1 MYVENANEETLY
13 INLFDKDSTGKGF
26 LDYAFIVK
34 DMSILETEQVEGLVY
49 KMWDLGRHTM
59 QTNSEFM
66 RILNMKDKIKKFN
79 LDVFSIDYSMT
90 IESGDVFQDEF
101 KFASNSVLLRVV
113 SELFWPLMIGVTEFI
128 VSEEIIQLRLRNEY
142 DYNWIQDFSS

>member
-1 MYVENANEETLY
+1 MNFCRVYVENANEETLY

-59 QTNSEFM
+59 
-66 RILNMKDKIKKFN
+66 
-79 LDVFSIDYSMT
+79 
-90 IESGDVFQDEF
+90 
-101 KFASNSVLLRVV
+101 
-113 SELFWPLMIGVTEFI
+113 
-128 VSEEIIQLRLRNEY
+128 
-142 DYNWIQDFSS
+142 

>member
-1 MYVENANEETLY
+1 
-13 INLFDKDSTGKGF
+13 
-26 LDYAFIVK
+26 
-34 DMSILETEQVEGLVY
+34 
-49 KMWDLGRHTM
+49 
-59 QTNSEFM
+59 M